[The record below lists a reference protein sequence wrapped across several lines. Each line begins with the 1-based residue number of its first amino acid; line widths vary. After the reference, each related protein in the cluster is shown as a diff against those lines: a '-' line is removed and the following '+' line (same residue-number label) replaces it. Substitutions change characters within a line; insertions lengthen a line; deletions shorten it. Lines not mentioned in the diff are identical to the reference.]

1 MSTPSGS
8 DVLTTRPTPF
18 ELPLQSSDYIDDIRD
33 NDGKLAIQ
41 LYGSL
46 SDPKIIARRD
56 YVIRAVN
63 SFDDMLAAHEQIIA
77 LASGWDENGAIGPKE
92 PLSWESVARLA
103 MDIAQA
109 AKAQA
114 EGRLERHRAAI
125 SKAECR

>member
-1 MSTPSGS
+1 MIPNPSGS

-33 NDGKLAIQ
+33 NAGKLAIQ

-63 SFDDMLAAHEQIIA
+63 SFDDMREALRRVIDSPWEPGKWRREVELAF
-77 LASGWDENGAIGPKE
+77 
-92 PLSWESVARLA
+92 
-103 MDIAQA
+103 
-109 AKAQA
+109 AKA
-114 EGRLERHRAAI
+114 EGR
-125 SKAECR
+125 